1 LVILNKSDSISR
13 SLTDSSSANPVES
26 VLVALN
32 YYSKYFL
39 YWDVLKMD
47 VEKGLRID
55 KKLRKHSDVGTDP

>member
-1 LVILNKSDSISR
+1 MVILNKSDSISR
-13 SLTDSSSANPVES
+13 SLTDSRSANPVES

>member
-1 LVILNKSDSISR
+1 MVVLNKSDSISR

>member
-1 LVILNKSDSISR
+1 MVILNKSDSISR

>member
-1 LVILNKSDSISR
+1 MVILNKSDSISR

-55 KKLRKHSDVGTDP
+55 KKLRKHADVGTDP